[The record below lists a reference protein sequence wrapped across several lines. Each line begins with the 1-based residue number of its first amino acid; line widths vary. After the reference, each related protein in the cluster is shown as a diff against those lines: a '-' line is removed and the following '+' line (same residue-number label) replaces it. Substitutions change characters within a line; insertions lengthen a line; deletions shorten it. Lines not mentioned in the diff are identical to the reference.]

1 MFSENNINLFLPYI
15 FIVVGL
21 GVMLYGLLKK
31 TTTLMLIENGKKAEG
46 IIFEMKGRSSGS
58 LSSFD
63 SIAYNKIIVRFVT
76 DKLEWVTAEAQNEF
90 GLFYSGQYKIGESV
104 EVMYDP
110 HDPKRF
116 IIITKQSE
124 GNARLFAKIV
134 GLIFII
140 AGIYKLF
147 N

>member
-21 GVMLYGLLKK
+21 GIMLYGFLKK
-31 TTTLMLIENGKKAEG
+31 TTTATLIENGKKAEG
-46 IIFEMKGRSSGS
+46 IIFEMKSRSSGK
-58 LSSFD
+58 LSFFN
-63 SIAYNKIIVRFVT
+63 SIAYDKIIVRFVT
-76 DKLEWVTAEAQNEF
+76 DKLEWITAEVQNEF

-110 HDPKRF
+110 HDPKKF

-124 GNARLFAKIV
+124 SNARLFAIIG

-140 AGIYKLF
+140 AGIFKLF